1 MYKLI
6 IRLDGEFV
14 VLISQRLA
22 QALAARLRSV
32 FVTKLLTNNKRLRNV
47 LLTPSRL
54 LSRSIILC
62 LEVLCVCVKQT
73 TSAKF
78 ELDQIAFRSECF
90 ELCTHTYIHIYK

>member
-47 LLTPSRL
+47 LLTPSRF

-62 LEVLCVCVKQT
+62 LEVFVCVCV
-73 TSAKF
+73 
-78 ELDQIAFRSECF
+78 
-90 ELCTHTYIHIYK
+90 